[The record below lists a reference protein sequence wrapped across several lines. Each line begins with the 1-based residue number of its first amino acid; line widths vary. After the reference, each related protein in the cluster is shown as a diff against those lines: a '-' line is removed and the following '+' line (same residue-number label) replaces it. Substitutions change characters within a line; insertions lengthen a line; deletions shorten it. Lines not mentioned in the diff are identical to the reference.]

1 MPGAKGDNAAM
12 SLDATVEV
20 LAGPQC
26 TFTLKV
32 TKATVTGTDG
42 KVRRVVMLLTGS
54 VSRLVQK
61 VIMCHL
67 NFLLSSFVNDS
78 VCFVFKI
85 A

>member
-54 VSRLVQK
+54 RLVQK

-67 NFLLSSFVNDS
+67 NFLPSSFVNDS